1 MFCFFKEDAI
11 ELVNIYQCYNL
22 SKAASLSALFKDN
35 MHWPGGGR
43 HEGTD
48 CVLLLLPKVEQELF
62 IIYFL
67 ALAVTGRSFGLL
79 KMIFGCVIKFG
90 VATMFSQSLQNSPSA
105 PWCTLYNIAIKHG
118 LSFGGEAKINDSN

>member
-35 MHWPGGGR
+35 THWPGGER

-90 VATMFSQSLQNSPSA
+90 VATTFSQSLQNSPSA
-105 PWCTLYNIAIKHG
+105 P
-118 LSFGGEAKINDSN
+118 

>member
-22 SKAASLSALFKDN
+22 FKTASLSSLFKDK
-35 MHWPGGGR
+35 MYWPGGER
-43 HEGTD
+43 DEGTD
-48 CVLLLLPKVEQELF
+48 CVLLFLPTVKQELF

-67 ALAVTGRSFGLL
+67 ALAITERSFGLL

-90 VATMFSQSLQNSPSA
+90 VATMFSQSLQNIPSA
-105 PWCTLYNIAIKHG
+105 P
-118 LSFGGEAKINDSN
+118 